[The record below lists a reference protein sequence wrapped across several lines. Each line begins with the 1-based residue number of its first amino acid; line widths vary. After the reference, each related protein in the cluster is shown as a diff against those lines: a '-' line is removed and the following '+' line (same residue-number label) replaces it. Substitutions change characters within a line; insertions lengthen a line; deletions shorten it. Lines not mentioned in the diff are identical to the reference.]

1 MKFKNEVVVITGAG
15 RGIGF
20 EIARQFLLKG
30 AKIVVIDLDTER
42 WVQSL
47 HENKIFSEENLLVLK
62 TDITKFGSLKEKIKE
77 IIEKFGKI
85 NILVNNAGVNR
96 DGLMLKM
103 SIEDWDTV
111 FNVNLKATFLI
122 TQIIANY
129 MKDNNI
135 NGKIVNVIST
145 AGKHGN
151 FGQSN
156 YAASKAG
163 LFAFTK
169 SIARE
174 LARFNIRVNA
184 VMPGLVDTP
193 MTKSMN
199 QEIKEKRIKEIP
211 LQRMGEPIDVANA
224 VLFLASSN
232 ASYITGSVIQVDG
245 GLRM

>member
-1 MKFKNEVVVITGAG
+1 MK
-15 RGIGF
+15 
-20 EIARQFLLKG
+20 LKG